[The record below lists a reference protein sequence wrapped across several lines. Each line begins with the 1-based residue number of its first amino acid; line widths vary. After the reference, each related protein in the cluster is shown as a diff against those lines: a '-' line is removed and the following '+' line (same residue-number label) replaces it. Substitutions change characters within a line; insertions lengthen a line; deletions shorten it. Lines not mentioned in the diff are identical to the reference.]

1 MPENYES
8 SFWEEI
14 WGCVNYI
21 KLPYETVMSMPVL
34 NRKIWIQRYNLEQER
49 LNGVRNGSEKSIG
62 GESINTYAKMEQNR
76 LKNNVL

>member
-1 MPENYES
+1 
-8 SFWEEI
+8 
-14 WGCVNYI
+14 
-21 KLPYETVMSMPVL
+21 MPVL

-49 LNGVRNGSEKSIG
+49 LNGARNGSEKSIG